1 MRGKIVISLTRRYE
15 TDLLAH
21 IDLDRPV
28 EVRVIRSAHP
38 KKPRMRGFWCL
49 SQWSRCFSQYLAMQL
64 GNMGYS
70 KSHSEY
76 EATQNIAWPSNV
88 FGELYPQGADKHG
101 EGQPAIDVGPTL
113 IEG

>member
-1 MRGKIVISLTRRYE
+1 
-15 TDLLAH
+15 
-21 IDLDRPV
+21 
-28 EVRVIRSAHP
+28 
-38 KKPRMRGFWCL
+38 
-49 SQWSRCFSQYLAMQL
+49 MQL
-64 GNMGYS
+64 GNLGYS

-76 EATQNIAWPSNV
+76 EAKQIIAWPSNV